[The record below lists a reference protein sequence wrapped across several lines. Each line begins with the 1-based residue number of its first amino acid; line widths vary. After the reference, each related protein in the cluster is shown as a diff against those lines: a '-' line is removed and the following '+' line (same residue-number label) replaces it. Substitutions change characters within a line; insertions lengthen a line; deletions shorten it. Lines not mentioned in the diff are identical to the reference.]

1 MLMGLFYFFLG
12 LRSRIT
18 DTIHGF
24 LNQWMRFLEGKM
36 SQKVEQYPVSL
47 DFPAAFGI
55 AFVRERGLWGFAP
68 RKYKESVI
76 VSWY

>member
-1 MLMGLFYFFLG
+1 
-12 LRSRIT
+12 
-18 DTIHGF
+18 
-24 LNQWMRFLEGKM
+24 MRFLEGKM